1 MQALEEGHVETLL
14 STLVQSPEGNGESGE
29 TGETGE
35 TRRGASPLRQL
46 LVSQLLVKSGTDYS
60 PRMQAPTDAQPQAH
74 QHLQHLQHLEQAE
87 RLHLKARVAE
97 AKDSELQLW
106 EKKTTR
112 AGNKEYV
119 AKAGDTVAVHYTC
132 SLATGQEIDS
142 SYRSKRP
149 VTFILGDTGD
159 GLKVIAGK
167 VSVRW
172 LWRMRT
178 LLAECVCVYTA
189 I

>member
-14 STLVQSPEGNGESGE
+14 STLVLSPEANCES
-29 TGETGE
+29 GETGE

-74 QHLQHLQHLEQAE
+74 QHLQHLQQAE
-87 RLHLKARVAE
+87 RLHPQAHVAE

-159 GLKVIAGK
+159 GLKVIAGEF
-167 VSVRW
+167 
-172 LWRMRT
+172 LEYPY
-178 LLAECVCVYTA
+178 ATA
-189 I
+189 YNTHFTC

>member
-60 PRMQAPTDAQPQAH
+60 PRMQAPTDTH
-74 QHLQHLQHLEQAE
+74 GRQHLERLEQAE
-87 RLHLKARVAE
+87 RLHPQAHVAE
-97 AKDSELQLW
+97 AKDIELW

-159 GLKVIAGK
+159 GLKVIAGEF
-167 VSVRW
+167 
-172 LWRMRT
+172 LEYPY
-178 LLAECVCVYTA
+178 ATA
-189 I
+189 YKTHFTC

>member
-14 STLVQSPEGNGESGE
+14 RTLVDSREGNGESGE
-29 TGETGE
+29 TGQSGETGKSGETGE
-35 TRRGASPLRQL
+35 RGVSRPASTLRQL
-46 LVSQLLVKSGTDYS
+46 LVSQLLVRSVTEYS
-60 PRMQAPTDAQPQAH
+60 PRMQAPTH
-74 QHLQHLQHLEQAE
+74 GLQHLQHLEQAE
-87 RLHLKARVAE
+87 RLHPQAHVAE

-112 AGNKEYV
+112 AGNKQYV

-159 GLKVIAGK
+159 GLKVIAGEFPC
-167 VSVRW
+167 
-172 LWRMRT
+172 
-178 LLAECVCVYTA
+178 ATA

>member
-14 STLVQSPEGNGESGE
+14 STLVQSPEGNGERGERGEAGE
-29 TGETGE
+29 TGES
-35 TRRGASPLRQL
+35 RREVSPLHQL
-46 LVSQLLVKSGTDYS
+46 LVSQLLVRSVTDYS
-60 PRMQAPTDAQPQAH
+60 PRMQAPTDAQPQAQ

-87 RLHLKARVAE
+87 RLHPQAHVAE
-97 AKDSELQLW
+97 AKDSELW

-149 VTFILGDTGD
+149 VTFILGHTGD
-159 GLKVIAGK
+159 GLKVIAGEYPY
-167 VSVRW
+167 
-172 LWRMRT
+172 
-178 LLAECVCVYTA
+178 ATA

>member
-14 STLVQSPEGNGESGE
+14 RTLVQSPEGNGESGQTGQ

-35 TRRGASPLRQL
+35 RGVSRPASPLRQL
-46 LVSQLLVKSGTDYS
+46 LVSQLLVSSVTEYS
-60 PRMQAPTDAQPQAH
+60 PRMQAPTDTH
-74 QHLQHLQHLEQAE
+74 GRQHLERLEQAE
-87 RLHLKARVAE
+87 RLHPQAHVAE
-97 AKDSELQLW
+97 AKDIELW

-159 GLKVIAGK
+159 GLKVIAGEF
-167 VSVRW
+167 
-172 LWRMRT
+172 LEYPY
-178 LLAECVCVYTA
+178 ATA
-189 I
+189 YNTHFTC